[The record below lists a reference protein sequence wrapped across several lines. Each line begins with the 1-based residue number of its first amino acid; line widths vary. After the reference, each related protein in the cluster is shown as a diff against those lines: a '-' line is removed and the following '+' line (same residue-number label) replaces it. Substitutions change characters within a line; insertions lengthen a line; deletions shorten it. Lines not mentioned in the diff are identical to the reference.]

1 MEVEI
6 FKISLVNLSNCA
18 VLILCALCSH
28 VQDELL
34 LGEGWMWSLLPCPVS
49 RQGLLA
55 LGQVWPAPT
64 LLPVQCW
71 CLEAAASQGCGSA
84 PHSHEVFWGKV

>member
-6 FKISLVNLSNCA
+6 FKISLVNLSSCA

-34 LGEGWMWSLLPCPVS
+34 LGEGWMWSLPPCPVS

-55 LGQVWPAPT
+55 LGLVWPVPT

-71 CLEAAASQGCGSA
+71 CLEAAASQGRGSA